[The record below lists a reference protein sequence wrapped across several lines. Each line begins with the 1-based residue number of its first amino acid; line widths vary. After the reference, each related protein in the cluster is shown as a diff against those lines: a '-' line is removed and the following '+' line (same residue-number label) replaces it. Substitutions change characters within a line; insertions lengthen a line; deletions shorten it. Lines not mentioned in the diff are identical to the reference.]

1 MIPDITYYTMSIS
14 DNPTAL
20 LPSRDALK
28 IRVLKRVFKLDG
40 HGVTQCLLVTLH
52 QYLNIRMGMG
62 RVTCLRIKNDYK
74 SDGLARDQQEDKI
87 AALLSNAM
95 KTCKLFKSNS
105 ATSINCSFGKAIL
118 VVWSFVIVNWFVI
131 KRLKLNL
138 YVMNYYM

>member
-62 RVTCLRIKNDYK
+62 CGYGSRTITNQMDLPGISKRIK
-74 SDGLARDQQEDKI
+74 LQ
-87 AALLSNAM
+87 
-95 KTCKLFKSNS
+95 
-105 ATSINCSFGKAIL
+105 
-118 VVWSFVIVNWFVI
+118 
-131 KRLKLNL
+131 L
-138 YVMNYYM
+138 YYQMQ